1 MIRAFP
7 VGWTVARFHKASFP
21 THRAY
26 DIFGR
31 EGAPLYAVEAGVVS
45 RHGPNA
51 VGGHMVLLRAESGR
65 LYSYTHNREAG
76 RFPSGTAVAAGTR
89 IATLGQTGNAPSPH
103 VHFQAVSP
111 QGIALDVYDELRAV
125 QFPSWARTYT
135 ATGAFVLPARQAL
148 LGVVLAA
155 GGGYL
160 GRRHLQRAWRIVR
173 A

>member
-7 VGWTVARFHKASFP
+7 VGWSRVRYHRASFP

-51 VGGHMVLLRAESGR
+51 VGGFMVLLRAESGR
-65 LYSYTHNREAG
+65 LYWYTHNREAG
-76 RFPSGTAVAAGTR
+76 RFSSGTAVAAGTR

-103 VHFQAVSP
+103 VHFQAVNA
-111 QGIALDVYDELRAV
+111 QGVAIDVYDELRAV

-135 ATGAFVLPARQAL
+135 ATGAYVLPARQVL